1 MAEDLISEYIDRNGV
16 RGDTDF
22 ILSAL
27 REVYAEFKKL
37 ESIRVDLKGL
47 NGLSGLY
54 PALAQA
60 KAGTDALATAVETVG
75 RQMDKTKGQTKELYQ
90 NTILYNKSNKEAAAT
105 NLLNA
110 KASVENAKA
119 KQIEAKATN
128 ESNKAKAAEQKLN
141 DQAIDDYFQL
151 SRAYNEA
158 ANKAKNYVLRLG
170 ENHPIAVQAV
180 KDANDLS
187 NVLKKVDAS
196 VGQNQRNVGNYK
208 SAFDGLGFSFA
219 QVGRELPSLA
229 INMQTFFLAISNNLP
244 TVADELKKA
253 TEEIKRMKAE
263 GKETPSLFQ
272 RIGKALFSFQ
282 TLMSVGITLLVL
294 YGSKL
299 FGVGKQAKQ
308 ASEYIDDFA
317 NSVDNALRSV
327 NRYLSSRKT
336 ELELAIERSKRFGK
350 TEAEQSDIRIKGYK
364 EESKEFKALYEQK
377 NVALSGFAKQIDD
390 ITGGQTKFISE
401 YDKQFNGGVTQ
412 AFNILSRI
420 SDLKISGVYATL
432 NKKNKESVDA
442 LEKSAEKVNDL
453 LEQSYSANNEA
464 ELENERKLNKLA
476 EDAKANAKKR
486 LKDAL
491 DAAKDAKEAA
501 DAQLQFEFEIQAL
514 ELQRTV
520 DFNKEIADD
529 EKKSLLDR
537 LIALRHFYDASGK
550 LIDLNAELQKKLGTK
565 TAKELELVTAQ
576 QHDAIIRLEKEFR
589 AQRSEIQRQ
598 SAEKQSEQEKKLQS
612 DLAKGIEERY
622 KEFAKLDADRLKQ
635 QEDAGKRLLD
645 QKKKLAEEERQLYK
659 TLYNEIAGFV
669 TDFFTAQDDRQ
680 IAAIQ
685 NQVDALEARKQ
696 KDIEVVNQTVANREE
711 AAAEIAIIDARA
723 AAQREELERRQR
735 DVEKQRQNTER
746 LGKIAEITGNTA
758 QGIIS
763 LSIKASEAK
772 AQAALLAANPLTVA
786 YAPVALAQ
794 AGIIASQIPL
804 VIAIGA
810 AQIAR
815 LALPRYKHGKN
826 VTDAYEGP
834 AIVGDGGKKEAII
847 REDGSLEI
855 TADKPQLTY
864 VKSRDVVLPDV
875 NQLVNYVLAGNMG
888 GSLIAKKSVPNENEL
903 ANEVKAMRR
912 DIVNAIH
919 SQPKL
924 SLSSNEAGLAAM
936 WKYGANQT
944 KYINEQTNW

>member
-1 MAEDLISEYIDRNGV
+1 MAEDLISEYVDRNGV

-47 NGLSGLY
+47 NGLSGLS
-54 PALAQA
+54 PVLSQA

-420 SDLKISGVYATL
+420 SDLKISGVYDTL

-476 EDAKANAKKR
+476 EDAKANSKKR

-612 DLAKGIEERY
+612 DLAKGIEEAY
-622 KEFAKLDADRLKQ
+622 KRFAK
-635 QEDAGKRLLD
+635 
-645 QKKKLAEEERQLYK
+645 AEEERTKKQKEEADKRLKGEEDLAKRRFELEQQLS
-659 TLYNEIAGFV
+659 TELQNLA
-669 TDFFTAQDDRQ
+669 FTVLTANIERQ
-680 IAAIQ
+680 KNAIQ
-685 NQVDALEARKQ
+685 EQIDLLNERKQ
-696 KDIEVVNQTVANREE
+696 KEIEVANQTIANAQDR
-711 AAAEIAIIDARA
+711 AAAITTIEARA
-723 AAQREELERRQR
+723 AAQKEQLEKKQR
-735 DVEKQRQNTER
+735 DLDIK
-746 LGKIAEITGNTA
+746 KA
-758 QGIIS
+758 QFD
-763 LSIKASEAK
+763 K
-772 AQAALLAANPLTVA
+772 AQAIVRIVQETAI
-786 YAPVALAQ
+786 
-794 AGIIASQIPL
+794 GIIKATAALQPQLIPL
-804 VIAIGA
+804 IVAIGA
-810 AQIAR
+810 AQLATVIAQPI
-815 LALPRYKHGKN
+815 PRYKHGKN
-826 VTDAYEGP
+826 VNDDYEGP
-834 AIVGDGGKKEAII
+834 AIVGDGGRKEAII